1 MWLITTKS
9 EFSQIDSSFFDKPDF
24 FRKYRYFPQ
33 KNIVSINI
41 VFINT
46 IKVYRKDRHFV
57 QKRVFAEYLV
67 IPMLLILCWYNW
79 LFIQK
84 SALIDKVLMVWISK
98 SFSPIKEL
106 YLFLFRFHSIN
117 SKYYKNIINAKVNLI
132 KKYLFYSFTLELYR

>member
-24 FRKYRYFPQ
+24 FRKYRYFSQ

-84 SALIDKVLMVWISK
+84 SALIDKVLLTSTPIETLFALSNFRLKINFK
-98 SFSPIKEL
+98 SEKLKFS
-106 YLFLFRFHSIN
+106 R
-117 SKYYKNIINAKVNLI
+117 NLI
-132 KKYLFYSFTLELYR
+132 TKNMCKYRHIDR

>member
-24 FRKYRYFPQ
+24 FRKYRYFSQ

-46 IKVYRKDRHFV
+46 IEVYRKDRHFV

-84 SALIDKVLMVWISK
+84 SALIDKVLLTV
-98 SFSPIKEL
+98 
-106 YLFLFRFHSIN
+106 LFL
-117 SKYYKNIINAKVNLI
+117 KNIKFWIEKQILSNFWNVYQIFMNTCAMVR
-132 KKYLFYSFTLELYR
+132 FD